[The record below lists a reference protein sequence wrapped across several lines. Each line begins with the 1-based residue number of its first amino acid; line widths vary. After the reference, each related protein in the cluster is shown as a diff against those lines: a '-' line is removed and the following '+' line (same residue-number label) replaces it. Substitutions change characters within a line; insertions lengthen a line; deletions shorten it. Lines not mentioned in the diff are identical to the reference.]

1 MGTTEV
7 SVSVRIRCA
16 LPCPVARRPERVV
29 NLLELVVVSSPVW
42 MAGTELRFSE
52 EPHRCS

>member
-1 MGTTEV
+1 METTEV
-7 SVSVRIRCA
+7 SVSVRIRCV

-42 MAGTELRFSE
+42 MAGTELRPSE
-52 EPHRCS
+52 EPQRCC